1 MQKKRIL
8 YVESNVDGTVG
19 GSHFSL
25 LFLIEGLNK
34 NIYEPVAVFYQNN
47 YLIPRYEKAGCKVS
61 LIIKCQ
67 PLNIFEIFPALK
79 KISNYLPAKLIIIPL
94 TIIQKVINY
103 FSTFVLPSLK
113 CWSIIKKEK
122 IDLIH
127 LNNTLCRPQEW
138 ILASIFSKAKII
150 AHERGI
156 NNHFPPQA
164 VFWARYLSAIVCIS
178 DAVKN
183 NLLNKG
189 FSKDK
194 LFRIY
199 NALDPDKF
207 PVHKTKKEV
216 LEEFGLANGQP
227 LIGIVGNIKEWK
239 GQETVIRAL
248 RYVRNDYPNIR
259 CLIIG
264 DVSSNDQFYFDRLKA
279 ITKNESLEDFII
291 FTGPRRDVPDLVN
304 CLTILVHAS
313 IEPEP
318 FGRTLLEGMA
328 LNKPIISTCIG
339 APLEIVIDEKTGI
352 LVSPGN
358 PEEMATAIL
367 KLLAD
372 YRLVEE
378 MGKAGYERL
387 LKEFSLKKNV
397 ELTEGLYNA
406 ILS

>member
-1 MQKKRIL
+1 M
-8 YVESNVDGTVG
+8 V
-19 GSHFSL
+19 
-25 LFLIEGLNK
+25 
-34 NIYEPVAVFYQNN
+34 VFYQHN

-61 LIIKCQ
+61 LIKKCQ

-79 KISNYLPAKLIIIPL
+79 KTSHGLPAKLIVPL
-94 TIIQKVINY
+94 TIIQKAINY
-103 FSTFVLPSLK
+103 FSTFVLPSFK

-138 ILASIFSKAKII
+138 ILASIFSKAKVI

-156 NNHFPPQA
+156 NNHFPTQA
-164 VFWARYLSAIVCIS
+164 IFWARYLSAIVCIS

-199 NALDPDKF
+199 NALDAEKF

-216 LEEFGLANGQP
+216 LEEFRLTNGQP
-227 LIGIVGNIKEWK
+227 LIGIVGNVKEWK

-248 RYVRNDYPNIR
+248 KYVRNDYPDIR

-264 DVSSNDQFYFDRLKA
+264 DVSSNDQYYFDRLKA

-328 LNKPIISTCIG
+328 LRKPIISTRIG
-339 APLEIVIDEKTGI
+339 APLEIVIDGRTGI

-358 PEEMATAIL
+358 PQEMAMATL

-372 YRLVEE
+372 HRLVEK
-378 MGKAGYERL
+378 MGAAGYERL
-387 LKEFSLKKNV
+387 IKEFSLRKNV
-397 ELTEGLYNA
+397 ELTENLYGA
-406 ILS
+406 ILSGMKANDPTATAGCGT